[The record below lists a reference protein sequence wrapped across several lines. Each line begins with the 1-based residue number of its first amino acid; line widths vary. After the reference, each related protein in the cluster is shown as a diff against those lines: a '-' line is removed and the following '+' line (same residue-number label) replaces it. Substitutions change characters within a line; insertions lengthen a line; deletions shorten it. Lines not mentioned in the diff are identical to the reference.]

1 MENNI
6 ETQKTKRQQSV
17 QMLCVLTILTADK
30 AIEKAVEK
38 YIDLYNESIDWDSI
52 FAVKWNSEQI
62 GSIHWAYSLWTDELK
77 LKSNPFDSALS
88 ANSHQQV
95 AILRALAL
103 RWGIDLTQKQKN
115 QSAT

>member
-1 MENNI
+1 MENKI
-6 ETQKTKRQQSV
+6 ETQKTKRQPSV

-38 YIDLYNESIDWDSI
+38 HIDLYNERIDWDSI

-62 GSIHWAYSLWTDELK
+62 GSVHWAYSLWTDELK

-88 ANSHQQV
+88 ANSHQQM

-103 RWGIDLTQKQKN
+103 RWAIDLSQKQKI
-115 QSAT
+115 QSAA